1 VTAEL
6 ALYAAF
12 VALLINLIG
21 LWGVNRMRSDQL
33 RIVNNISHRL
43 QYVELVLSHYEMIPL
58 PWEMEDLD
66 EQHPETKNFKH
77 DGNVVY
83 LQEKEED

>member
-1 VTAEL
+1 MTAEL
-6 ALYAAF
+6 ALYAAL

-33 RIVNNISHRL
+33 RIVNNIFHRL
-43 QYVELVLSHYEMIPL
+43 QYLEIVLSHYEMIPL

-66 EQHPETKNFKH
+66 DPTAENKNFKH

-83 LQEKEED
+83 LQEKEEE

>member
-1 VTAEL
+1 MTAEL

-43 QYVELVLSHYEMIPL
+43 QYVELVLS
-58 PWEMEDLD
+58 
-66 EQHPETKNFKH
+66 
-77 DGNVVY
+77 
-83 LQEKEED
+83 